1 MKKIVLVAA
10 FMLAGH
16 FGFAQDAAYKADA
29 EKYLEVSGQMKTF
42 DYLTEE
48 IIQNIPEA
56 KRADF
61 KKEFEESLK
70 DFKSRMAEVY
80 MEEFTHNEIKELI
93 QLYDTPIGKK
103 LYEKNKV
110 LYDKGQQVGMEWGA
124 GINGIMMK
132 YMGQN

>member
-48 IIQNIPEA
+48 IMQNIPEG
-56 KRADF
+56 KRAEF
-61 KKEFEESLK
+61 KKEFEVSLK
-70 DFKSRMAEVY
+70 DFKTKMAEIY
-80 MEEFTHNEIKELI
+80 MQEFTHGEIKELI
-93 QLYDTPIGKK
+93 KLYETPIGKK

-110 LYDKGQQVGMEWGA
+110 LYDKGQIVGTEWGM
-124 GINGIMMK
+124 GLQGMMMK
-132 YMGQN
+132 YMEM

>member
-1 MKKIVLVAA
+1 MKKIIVVAA

-16 FGFAQDAAYKADA
+16 FGFAQDAAFKADA

-61 KKEFEESLK
+61 KKEFEASLA
-70 DFKSRMAEVY
+70 DFKSQMAEIY
-80 MEEFTHNEIKELI
+80 MSEFTPSEMKELI
-93 QLYDTPIGKK
+93 KLYETPIGKK

-110 LYDKGQQVGMEWGA
+110 LYDKGQAVGTEWGM
-124 GINGIMMK
+124 GLQGLMMK
-132 YMGQN
+132 YMEM

>member
-1 MKKIVLVAA
+1 MKKIVIVAA

-29 EKYLEVSGQMKTF
+29 EKYMEVSGQMKAF
-42 DYLTEE
+42 DYMTED

-56 KRADF
+56 KRGEF
-61 KKEFEESLK
+61 KKEFDVSLK
-70 DFKSRMAEVY
+70 EFKSNMADIYVQ
-80 MEEFTHNEIKELI
+80 EFTHNEIKELI
-93 QLYDTPIGKK
+93 KLYETPVGKK

-124 GINGIMMK
+124 SIQSIMMK
-132 YMGQN
+132 YMEM

>member
-48 IIQNIPEA
+48 IMQNIPEG
-56 KRADF
+56 KRTEF
-61 KKEFEESLK
+61 KKEFEVSLK
-70 DFKSRMAEVY
+70 DFKTKMAEIY
-80 MEEFTHNEIKELI
+80 MQEFTHGEIKELI
-93 QLYDTPIGKK
+93 KLYETPIGKK

-110 LYDKGQQVGMEWGA
+110 LYDKGQIVGTEWGM
-124 GINGIMMK
+124 GLQGMMMK
-132 YMGQN
+132 YMEM

>member
-1 MKKIVLVAA
+1 MKKIIVVAA

-16 FGFAQDAAYKADA
+16 FGFAQDAAFKADA

-48 IIQNIPEA
+48 IMQNIPEA

-61 KKEFEESLK
+61 KKEFDASLV
-70 DFKSRMAEVY
+70 DFKSQMAEIY
-80 MEEFTHNEIKELI
+80 MSEFTPSEMKELI
-93 QLYDTPIGKK
+93 KLYETPIGKK

-110 LYDKGQQVGMEWGA
+110 LYDKGQAVGTEWGM
-124 GINGIMMK
+124 GLQGMMMK
-132 YMGQN
+132 YMEM

>member
-29 EKYLEVSGQMKTF
+29 EKYMEVSGQMKAF
-42 DYLTEE
+42 DYMTED
-48 IIQNIPEA
+48 IMLNVPEA
-56 KRADF
+56 KRAEF

-80 MEEFTHNEIKELI
+80 MEEFTHDEIKELI

-124 GINGIMMK
+124 GLQGIMMK
-132 YMGQN
+132 YMEN